1 MRRTLETLNGLD
13 LSGAIRLQKVVLFTP
28 VVVAETVPESLGG
41 VDPERIND
49 PLGDTGPHGIVDDLE
64 MGTTPGPGGVARN
77 RARPGVHDRGRAG
90 ERPGGSFVLYAAI
103 AGLSEAVGVAALYRG
118 LAVGAMS
125 IVAPVGGAIA
135 PVVPVLVGILLGE
148 FPTPI
153 HGAGIVLAV
162 AEIAITSGG
171 RPSADTVAAG
181 GLARA
186 GLRRVTEA
194 WKAYDAPVA
203 AFRRSPP

>member
-1 MRRTLETLNGLD
+1 
-13 LSGAIRLQKVVLFTP
+13 VVSQGTAL
-28 VVVAETVPESLGG
+28 VLASMIVVA
-41 VDPERIND
+41 R
-49 PLGDTGPHGIVDDLE
+49 
-64 MGTTPGPGGVARN
+64 
-77 RARPGVHDRGRAG
+77 G

-125 IVAPVGGAIA
+125 IVALVGGAIA

-162 AEIAITSGG
+162 AEIAITSWG
-171 RPSADTVAAG
+171 RRSADAVAAG
-181 GLARA
+181 GLASSRSA
-186 GLRRVTEA
+186 PGDRSLEGLRCPGGRLSTE
-194 WKAYDAPVA
+194 PSVIV
-203 AFRRSPP
+203 

>member
-1 MRRTLETLNGLD
+1 M
-13 LSGAIRLQKVVLFTP
+13 SMI
-28 VVVAETVPESLGG
+28 VVARGE
-41 VDPERIND
+41 
-49 PLGDTGPHGIVDDLE
+49 GP
-64 MGTTPGPGGVARN
+64 
-77 RARPGVHDRGRAG
+77 
-90 ERPGGSFVLYAAI
+90 PGGSFVLYAAI

-125 IVAPVGGAIA
+125 IVALVGGAIA

-171 RPSADTVAAG
+171 RPSADAVAAG

-203 AFRRSPP
+203 RAVTGVASPRQVSLPSRPFNRDICGARVLAS